1 MSSLREATRSLEGT
15 PLAHAAAGLDSC
27 VHCGFCLQ
35 ACPTYLVMDDEN
47 DSPRGRLVLMRGLL
61 DGDIAPSDP
70 DLRAH
75 VDRCLGCRAC
85 ETACP
90 SGVPYGHLL
99 EATRATLSAENPRP
113 PIARLVLGIFQRPL
127 LLQAILVLARI
138 VRDTGVT
145 RLLAKIPGSLGL
157 QFAMLEATRPAY
169 RTPDYQPA
177 NSNKGPQVVLLRGCV
192 MSGLF
197 AHTNRATHRV
207 LAANGYNVVRSSG
220 DGCCGALHVHAGD
233 VESARAM
240 GKRNIE
246 AFEQFP
252 DASIAINASG
262 CGAMLKEY
270 GLLFEDDAVWGPRA
284 AAVASRARDI
294 SELLAREGPRAGGR
308 LTVRVAYDAP
318 CHLMHAQRVVSQP
331 IAVLDAI
338 PGLQR
343 VPLAGH
349 DACCG
354 SAGIY
359 NLLEPDLSQAVLNP
373 KISAILASGAEV
385 VTTGNPG
392 CIMQIGAG
400 LLRENS
406 TVRAVHPVDILD
418 ASYASAFETASP
430 TQGAS

>member
-1 MSSLREATRSLEGT
+1 M
-15 PLAHAAAGLDSC
+15 
-27 VHCGFCLQ
+27 
-35 ACPTYLVMDDEN
+35 
-47 DSPRGRLVLMRGLL
+47 
-61 DGDIAPSDP
+61 
-70 DLRAH
+70 
-75 VDRCLGCRAC
+75 
-85 ETACP
+85 
-90 SGVPYGHLL
+90 
-99 EATRATLSAENPRP
+99 
-113 PIARLVLGIFQRPL
+113 
-127 LLQAILVLARI
+127 LVLARI
-138 VRDTGVT
+138 VRDTGVS
-145 RLLAKIPGSLGL
+145 RLLAKLPGSVGL

-169 RTPDYQPA
+169 RAPNYRPA
-177 NSNKGPQVVLLRGCV
+177 SNNPGPQVVLLRGCV

-207 LAANGYNVVRSSG
+207 LTANGYNVVRSSG

-240 GKRNIE
+240 AKRNIE
-246 AFEQFP
+246 AFEQLP

-284 AAVASRARDI
+284 AAVASRARDV
-294 SELLAREGPRAGGR
+294 SELLARQGPRAGGR

-385 VTTGNPG
+385 VATGNPG

-406 TVRAVHPVDILD
+406 AVRVVHPVDILD

-430 TQGAS
+430 APGAS